1 MRTRERLLRT
11 AVERLVDERGFR
23 PIRTLKDRGGT
34 HCYVMKNGGEQFY
47 VVAKKEAWNGTTAS
61 ILQKTARRAKSFES
75 PIICYFHNDGEF
87 RVFDGDYVVTEGVEK
102 VAKSK
107 THVTAWFE
115 VPLNVGVPLHA
126 YLTGADR
133 PRRIDRS
140 RDTTLSSFE

>member
-11 AVERLVDERGFR
+11 AVERLVDDRGFR
-23 PIRTLKDRGGT
+23 PIRTLDDRGGT
-34 HCYVMKNGGEQFY
+34 HCYVMKGNGEQFY
-47 VVAKKEAWNGTTAS
+47 LVAKKEAWNGTIAS

-75 PIICYFHNDGEF
+75 PIVCYFHNDESF
-87 RVFDGDYVVTEGVEK
+87 RVFDGDYVVTKGTEK

-115 VPLNVGVPLHA
+115 VPLHAGVPLYD

-133 PRRIDRS
+133 PKRIDRS
-140 RDTTLSSFE
+140 VDASLSSFE